1 MRMLE
6 NDVGQNE
13 TTLKD
18 MTITVNEA
26 CLKSRRWK
34 GGSGKMRVSR
44 ISSQF
49 SVFVMLLL
57 LIACASTKFSVI
69 WKDETYHGHPEK
81 ILVIN
86 TFRNPENRRLFEDE
100 LVKALKDHGVDAV
113 VSYTVMP
120 NPVVSDKNTI
130 AVHVKEVSADAVLI
144 NKPVGSRMSESGG
157 HGNIY
162 YEDLYINTQTD
173 VFDMKSN
180 RLVLSVSAETWI
192 RQGTPYSSRIH
203 SYVKDLVS
211 KLSRQGLF

>member
-1 MRMLE
+1 MRILE
-6 NDVGQNE
+6 SDVGPQD
-13 TTLKD
+13 TTLMD
-18 MTITVNEA
+18 WTFAVNDS
-26 CLKSRRWK
+26 CLKSRKWK
-34 GGSGKMRVSR
+34 GGSGKMRVSK

-57 LIACASTKFSVI
+57 LIACSSTKFSAI
-69 WKDETYHGHPEK
+69 WKDETYHGRPEK

-86 TFRNPENRRLFEDE
+86 TFPNPENRRLFEDE
-100 LVKALKDHGVDAV
+100 LVKALKDHGVNAV

-120 NPVVSDKNTI
+120 NPVVSNKSTI
-130 AVHVKEVSADAVLI
+130 AVQAKEVSADTVLI
-144 NKPVGSRMSESGG
+144 NKALGTKMSESGG

-192 RQGTPYSSRIH
+192 RQGHLTLAEYIPT
-203 SYVKDLVS
+203 S
-211 KLSRQGLF
+211 KIS